1 MIQLCLIKTTCFTY
15 LLLKI
20 DPVIIK
26 TLNFKFENVSFTKL
40 PKKYEQLS
48 KKNMLEVAP
57 EFFWVFWVHVPGP
70 QL

>member
-1 MIQLCLIKTTCFTY
+1 M
-15 LLLKI
+15 LLKI
-20 DPVIIK
+20 DLVIIE